1 MVAFR
6 KDYIKNLKG
15 TQKRLFNNAEELL
28 ILYMHIQRGKL
39 N

>member
-15 TQKRLFNNAEELL
+15 TQKRLCLTMQKNC
-28 ILYMHIQRGKL
+28 LYMHIQKGKL